1 MKPIAFSYHPVASP
15 LHSAEE
21 LGRLLTP
28 YATALQSAGGTPAD
42 ASTAPGSP
50 LVAFIQTGGT
60 ERLALDLLAR
70 APAGAPFF
78 LFAHPAHNSLPAALE
93 ILARCRQL
101 KRHARLFFLR
111 SPDDSATFA
120 EFDEAFRAAAA
131 VSALRSARIGCFGE
145 PSDWL
150 VASSQAPDVV
160 ARRFGTHLIPISLD
174 VLRATVRE
182 TPLPTPD
189 DPAFELYRDATATP
203 DVPPEAFAASLRL
216 ARALH
221 TLARERNLTALTIRC
236 FDILADGA
244 TGCLAL
250 AMLADAGI
258 PAACEGDIPS
268 AIGLLWSWL
277 LSGRPAWMANP
288 ADIDPSTDTALLA
301 HCTTP
306 LTLADSYAFL
316 THFESG
322 SGLAIDATLRT
333 PSPATLIRI
342 GGADLDTFQ
351 AADVT
356 LLESLH
362 RPGLC
367 RTQVRIALP
376 PGAAARW
383 LAAPLGNH
391 VLLAPAA
398 HFSSLFRLSF
408 SFTLP
413 P

>member
-1 MKPIAFSYHPVASP
+1 MKPITFSYHPIASP
-15 LHSAEE
+15 LHSADE
-21 LGRLLTP
+21 LTRLLAP
-28 YATALQSAGGTPAD
+28 YATALQNAGGTPAD
-42 ASTAPGSP
+42 SPAAPGSP

-70 APAGAPFF
+70 APASAPFF
-78 LFAHPAHNSLPAALE
+78 LFAHPAHNSLPASLE

-111 SPDDSATFA
+111 FPDDSDAISAFT
-120 EFDEAFRAAAA
+120 DAFRAAAA
-131 VSALRSARIGCFGE
+131 VEALRSARIGCFGE

-150 VASSQAPDVV
+150 VASSQAPDIV
-160 ARRFGTHLIPISLD
+160 ARRFGAHIIPISLD
-174 VLRATVRE
+174 ALRAAVRD
-182 TPLPTPD
+182 TPLPAPD
-189 DPAFELYRDATATP
+189 DPAFYLYHDATSTP
-203 DVPPEAFAASLRL
+203 DIPPEAFSASLRL

-221 TLARERNLTALTIRC
+221 TLVRERNLTALTIRC
-236 FDILADGA
+236 FDILSDGA

-250 AMLADAGI
+250 SLLSDAGI

-268 AIGLLWSWL
+268 TLALLWSWL
-277 LSGRPAWMANP
+277 LTHRPAWMANP
-288 ADIDPSTDTALLA
+288 ADIDPATDTALLA

-306 LTLADSYAFL
+306 LTLASSYSFL
-316 THFESG
+316 THFESR
-322 SGLAIDATLRT
+322 SGLAIDATLPS
-333 PSPATLIRI
+333 PSPATLLRI
-342 GGADLDTFQ
+342 GGTDLDTFQ

-367 RTQVRIALP
+367 RTQVRIGLP

-383 LAAPLGNH
+383 LSAPLGNH
-391 VLLAPAA
+391 VILAPAA

>member
-1 MKPIAFSYHPVASP
+1 MKPIAFRYHPLASP

-21 LGRLLTP
+21 LARFLGP
-28 YATALQSAGGTPAD
+28 YANALQSAGGTPAAPHD
-42 ASTAPGSP
+42 ALSSP

-101 KRHARLFFLR
+101 RRHARLFFLR
-111 SPDDSATFA
+111 KPDDSDTLAA
-120 EFDEAFRAAAA
+120 FDDAFRAASAA
-131 VSALRSARIGCFGE
+131 DAIRNARIGCFGA

-150 VASSQAPDVV
+150 VASSQTPDIV
-160 ARRFGTHLIPISLD
+160 ARRFGAHIIPISLD
-174 VLRATVRE
+174 ILRAAIRD
-182 TPLPTPD
+182 TPMPTPD

-203 DVPPEAFAASLRL
+203 DVLPETFAASLRL

-250 AMLADAGI
+250 AMLSDASI

-268 AIGLLWSWL
+268 TLGMLWAWL
-277 LSGRPAWMANP
+277 LAGRPAWMANP

-306 LTLADSYAFL
+306 LTLASSYAFL

-322 SGLAIDATLRT
+322 SGLAIDATLPT

-367 RTQVRIALP
+367 RTQVRIGLP

-391 VLLAPAA
+391 VILALT
-398 HFSSLFRLSF
+398 HFASLFRLSF